1 MRRILAVACTA
12 VLLVACAVPGPRS
25 TTIPQDKLQ
34 ALLAARFPYT
44 GKLGPLFELK
54 AQAPALRLLPQQN
67 RIGTVVQLQVSERLS
82 HATFDGVLDMDY
94 GLRFEPSD
102 NSIRM
107 DDVHVNSLQFAGVPE
122 RYQSLVHS
130 LAPQL
135 AERLMDG
142 LALHQIRA
150 KDLATVNGLG
160 YAPGSITVTP
170 EGLRITLVPLNHVNM
185 PP

>member
-1 MRRILAVACTA
+1 MIRRAFLALVCAG
-12 VLLVACAVPGPRS
+12 LLAGCAATGPRS

-54 AQAPALRLLPQQN
+54 AQAPVLRLLPDTN
-67 RIGTVVQLQVSERLS
+67 RMGTTIQLQVSERLGR
-82 HATFDGVLDMDY
+82 ATFDGVLDLDY

-107 DDVHVNSLQFAGVPE
+107 ADVHVNSLQFAAVPE
-122 RYQSLVHS
+122 RYQSLVQG

-135 AERLMDG
+135 AERLLDG
-142 LALHQIRA
+142 LSLHQLRA
-150 KDLATVNGLG
+150 KDMETVNGLG
-160 YAPGSITVTP
+160 YVPGPIAVTP
-170 EGLRITLVPLNHVNM
+170 EGLRITLLPKTQS
-185 PP
+185 